1 MDKALSI
8 PQSGKFTPTAKHY
21 ELVDFLK
28 TIVHQQ
34 IINSYLKSDESK
46 PKHTGN
52 NTQRG

>member
-8 PQSGKFTPTAKHY
+8 PQSGKFTPTPKHY

-34 IINSYLKSDESK
+34 IIKGYAKANEPK
-46 PKHTGN
+46 PQHTGN